1 MSIIKKKATAAP
13 VKKDSSGAKTASA
26 AKTVKAVEKAPAKA
40 PAKTVAK
47 KAPVKA
53 AEKAP
58 VKAVAKKAEIK
69 DVVFSIVAPLATS
82 VSVAGTFNGW
92 NASKS
97 KLKKAKDGSWAITIP
112 LATGRYEYKFVCDG
126 LNWDEGENKVKNV

>member
-13 VKKDSSGAKTASA
+13 VKKASSVAKTASA
-26 AKTVKAVEKAPAKA
+26 AKTVKAVEKAPAKKVAEKA

-47 KAPVKA
+47 KT
-53 AEKAP
+53 
-58 VKAVAKKAEIK
+58 EIK

>member
-13 VKKDSSGAKTASA
+13 VKKASSGAKTASA
-26 AKTVKAVEKAPAKA
+26 AKTVKAVEKT

-58 VKAVAKKAEIK
+58 VKAVAKKTETK

-97 KLKKAKDGSWAITIP
+97 KLKKTKDGSWAITIP
-112 LATGRYEYKFVCDG
+112 LASGRYEYKFVCDG